1 MRLPNERSQL
11 FHRQI
16 TQRIHSNDL
25 GDLLHTVMAGDEVFP
40 GINVSAIVTGIQEG
54 ARTPGDGPPEPPLPE
69 AG

>member
-1 MRLPNERSQL
+1 MRLPNERPQL

-25 GDLLHTVMAGDEVFP
+25 GDLLHTVMAGDEVFL
-40 GINVSAIVTGIQEG
+40 GINVSAIIP
-54 ARTPGDGPPEPPLPE
+54 A